1 MDNRIYTPEQAAAKE
16 KEKMVNDGKMEVMGI
31 NINISEIL
39 GNKIIDQYLAQLTD
53 DEMKV
58 IMEYISA
65 DFLVKKEESQY
76 NFDNK
81 EYEKVL
87 KIEIKERKKD
97 GYGHYHD
104 SKYTIGE
111 LIRSKFNERIKE
123 ELIKKVEEIV
133 ATSDYQEKIDKIA
146 EELVEYAINGYKE
159 DLKNTIRNN
168 LVNNV
173 LRSEP
178 IYGGESITNRIHH
191 VINQRLGGGY

>member
-1 MDNRIYTPEQAAAKE
+1 MDNRVYTPEQVEVKE
-16 KEKMVNDGKMEVMGI
+16 KEKMINDGKMEVMAI

-39 GNKIIDQYLAQLTD
+39 GDKIIDQYLAQLTD

-123 ELIKKVEEIV
+123 ELTKKIEEII
-133 ATSDYQEKIDKIA
+133 ATADYQEKINQIA
-146 EELVEYAINGYKE
+146 DELVDYAINGYKE
-159 DLKNTIRNN
+159 DLKNTLRDN
-168 LVNNV
+168 LVRNV
-173 LRSEP
+173 LYPEP
-178 IYGGESITNRIHH
+178 NYGGESLTNVVHRI
-191 VINQRLGGGY
+191 INQRIH